1 MDKNRE
7 LIHKIL
13 DGEASD
19 DEKKVVSRSVE
30 MDAGLKK
37 EFAGLENTVRMLTKS
52 ERRESPM
59 SFTAEVMKRLPR
71 KKTSVFTRIREFLFG
86 SRVLHW
92 NMASALGVA
101 VIMLFGVI
109 TVSRVHREPSMNAA
123 GPVESAVTVRLT
135 FYAPQARTVSVA
147 GDFNKWKTDAD
158 EMKGTDGMWNI
169 ELKLKPGVYSYSFV
183 VDGKSW
189 VADPGAQSYTDDGF
203 GSRNAELRVAI

>member
-1 MDKNRE
+1 MDKNQE
-7 LIHKIL
+7 IIHKIL
-13 DGEASD
+13 DGEASE
-19 DEKKVVSRSVE
+19 DEKKVVARSVE

-37 EFAGLENTVRMLTKS
+37 EFAGLENAVRMLKES
-52 ERRESPM
+52 ERREPPM
-59 SFTAEVMKRLPR
+59 SFTAEVMKGLPR
-71 KKTSVFTRIREFLFG
+71 KKMSVFSRIREFLFG

-92 NMASALGVA
+92 NMATALGVA
-101 VIMLFGVI
+101 VIVLFGVM

-123 GPVESAVTVRLT
+123 GPVESEMTVRLT
-135 FYAPQARTVSVA
+135 FYAPQAHTVSVA

>member
-7 LIHKIL
+7 IIHKIL
-13 DGEASD
+13 DGEASE
-19 DEKKVVSRSVE
+19 DEKKIIARSVE

-37 EFAGLENTVRMLTKS
+37 EFAALENTVRMLKKS
-52 ERRESPM
+52 ERREPPM
-59 SFTAEVMKRLPR
+59 SFNAEVMQRLPR
-71 KKTSVFTRIREFLFG
+71 KRTGIFARIRQFLFG

-92 NMASALGVA
+92 NMATALGVA
-101 VIMLFGVI
+101 VIVLFGVI
-109 TVSRVHREPSMNAA
+109 TMSRVHREPSMIAA
-123 GPVESAVTVRLT
+123 GPVESEMNVRLT
-135 FYAPQARTVSVA
+135 FYAPQAQTVSVA

-158 EMKGTDGMWNI
+158 VMKGTDGMWTI